1 MNEEE
6 HEEKEE
12 KRRSL
17 KQKWNLGKQCRLP
30 NMVHKTILNRAIVA
44 HRDHRS

>member
-6 HEEKEE
+6 REEKEE

-17 KQKWNLGKQCRLP
+17 KQKWNLGKQCGLP
-30 NMVHKTILNRAIVA
+30 NMAHKTILNRAIVA